1 MKEKLLAF
9 LHSLSVYDFIYFGAV
24 FLIFILLILLT
35 LLLRRR
41 LTLALFLLLLAI
53 LDLAVGLTVGFG
65 YFHNYLFKN
74 SITLTKVKK
83 LHFVEA
89 VVIEGKLKNESKFD
103 FKSCRL
109 TATIYKDTHNTYKNM
124 LLKLK
129 PLKSESMELKNIPKG
144 ADVEFK
150 FLIEPFRYK
159 KDINVSVAGVCK

>member
-65 YFHNYLFKN
+65 YFHNL
-74 SITLTKVKK
+74 S
-83 LHFVEA
+83 
-89 VVIEGKLKNESKFD
+89 
-103 FKSCRL
+103 
-109 TATIYKDTHNTYKNM
+109 
-124 LLKLK
+124 
-129 PLKSESMELKNIPKG
+129 
-144 ADVEFK
+144 
-150 FLIEPFRYK
+150 LIH
-159 KDINVSVAGVCK
+159 I